1 FISYSEH
8 DRPFVTD
15 LVNELENKVNMP
27 YKICIHDRDFQ
38 VGTLIAENISS
49 AINNSNVTIF
59 VVSEHFVDSEWCTFE
74 FQTAYQT
81 MLQGDNTKILVI
93 KLGDV
98 DDENL
103 DENLRAYI
111 RTKYYIDA
119 KDKLFFDKLI

>member
-38 VGTLIAENISS
+38 VGTLIAENISFS
-49 AINNSNVTIF
+49 INNSNITIF
-59 VVSEHFVDSEWCTFE
+59 VVSEHFITSEWCTFE
-74 FQTAYQT
+74 FQTAYRT
-81 MLQGDNTKILVI
+81 MLREESTKILVI
-93 KLGDV
+93 KRGEV
-98 DDENL
+98 DNEKL

-111 RTKYYIDA
+111 RTKYYI
-119 KDKLFFDKLI
+119 